1 MSQSVPAPSTHLLAN
16 LFTVIVSPIV
26 TQRVM
31 PGNWHYWQGGHRI
44 TENRHDQPEPGG
56 EATMV
61 ATGERL
67 IQLDKGKRRHTA

>member
-1 MSQSVPAPSTHLLAN
+1 MAERCHKWHRDHGIAENWHYWQACHLMA
-16 LFTVIVSPIV
+16 
-26 TQRVM
+26 
-31 PGNWHYWQGGHRI
+31 GNWHYWQGGHRI